1 MASATVLEAG
11 WEEGVAAFKSGNY
24 QQAAKEF
31 QGFVDER
38 PDVFQGHYMLG
49 QSLAKL
55 GRDQEALTH
64 LRKALEL
71 EPGNV
76 GVQLALGKVYLEVGR
91 YSDAAALLGKIDAS
105 SLPKDSAAGAA
116 SDAGLGPGEERRQRT
131 RSPAAGPGCP

>member
-1 MASATVLEAG
+1 MRYRATASLALAVLILATATLVEAG

-31 QGFVDER
+31 QTFVDER

-55 GRDQEALTH
+55 KRNDEALTQ

-76 GVQLALGKVYLEVGR
+76 GVQLALGKVSLEAGR
-91 YSDAAALLGKIDAS
+91 FSDDCLPAS
-105 SLPKDSAAGAA
+105 
-116 SDAGLGPGEERRQRT
+116 RRSR
-131 RSPAAGPGCP
+131 RGRA